1 MSDSTKSHRHR
12 EPIMPFEAT
21 VLNGPI
27 HLDPPAH
34 LPEGAR
40 VEVRLK
46 EQPASPGEPTRTS
59 LLKLA
64 GTAKTLPSGRARNH
78 DHDLHGAPKRREY
91 RGPKQRASNGT
102 LDTTLFGLF
111 PASHAAT

>member
-1 MSDSTKSHRHR
+1 MQYVAQARCHSKR
-12 EPIMPFEAT
+12 EPIMTFQAT

-27 HLDPPAH
+27 HLDPPAQ

-64 GTAKTLPSGRARNH
+64 ATAKTLPSDRARNH
-78 DHDLHGAPKRREY
+78 DHDLHGAPKRRE
-91 RGPKQRASNGT
+91 
-102 LDTTLFGLF
+102 
-111 PASHAAT
+111 